1 MNILVVGC
9 GKIGTTIIESLAAEG
24 HDVTAIDNVSAALT
38 EITDV
43 YDVMGVCG
51 NGADCDVLEEAGAAA
66 ADLFVAVT
74 DSDETNMLSCFLARK
89 MGAQHTIARIRNPE
103 YNDNSLGFMKQ
114 HLDLSMAI
122 NPDLLAAKELLNIL
136 KFPSAVK
143 VETFSHRNFEMI
155 ELRLKEQSVLDGM
168 ALHELRNKFKATFL
182 VCVVQ
187 RGNEVYIPGGNF
199 VLKSGDKIGVTA
211 APAELQKLLREM
223 GVLQKK
229 ARSVMILGGSRTAYY
244 LAHLLESGGN
254 AVTLIEKDPAMAQE
268 LSDLLPKTTVVL
280 GDGTQQ
286 ELLLEE
292 DLISQDALVALTGID
307 EENILMSIF
316 AASQNVPKVIAK
328 INRDE
333 LASLAENLGLDSIVS
348 PRKIISDVLV
358 RYARALQNS
367 MGSSVET
374 LYQLMDGKA
383 EALEFLVRNEPDVV
397 GIPLKSLK
405 TKPNTLIAGIIRD
418 RKTVIPSGE
427 DAILEGDHVIV
438 LAANQRLQDLS
449 DILMK

>member
-1 MNILVVGC
+1 MTSQQI
-9 GKIGTTIIESLAAEG
+9 KEAAKR
-24 HDVTAIDNVSAALT
+24 L
-38 EITDV
+38 
-43 YDVMGVCG
+43 
-51 NGADCDVLEEAGAAA
+51 GAE
-66 ADLFVAVT
+66 
-74 DSDETNMLSCFLARK
+74 N
-89 MGAQHTIARIRNPE
+89 TIARIRNPE

-114 HLDLSMAI
+114 HLGLSMSI
-122 NPDLLAAKELLNIL
+122 NPELLAAKELLNIL

-155 ELRLKEQSVLDGM
+155 ELRLKENSVLDGL
-168 ALHELRNKFKATFL
+168 ALYELRNKFNATFL

-187 RGNEVYIPGGNF
+187 RGNEVTIPDGRF

-229 ARSVMILGGSRTAYY
+229 ARSVMILGGSRTSYY
-244 LAHLLESGGN
+244 LANLLEVGGN
-254 AVTLIEKDPAMAQE
+254 SVTLIEKDPKMAQE

-292 DLISQDALVALTGID
+292 DLMSQDALVSLTGVD

-316 AASQNVPKVIAK
+316 ASSQNVPKVIAK

-333 LASLAENLGLDSIVS
+333 LAALAENLGLDSIVS

-367 MGSSVET
+367 MGCSVET

-383 EALEFLVRNEPDVV
+383 EALEFVVHGEPSIV
-397 GIPLKSLK
+397 GVPLKDLK
-405 TKPNTLIAGIIRD
+405 TKKNTLIAGVIRD
-418 RKTVIPSGE
+418 RKTIIPSGN

-438 LAANQRLQDLS
+438 VAANQRLRDLS
-449 DILMK
+449 DILQK

>member
-9 GKIGTTIIESLAAEG
+9 GKIGTTIVESLSAEG
-24 HDVTAIDNVSAALT
+24 HNVTAIDNTPGVL
-38 EITDV
+38 EDITNI

-51 NGADCDVLEEAGAAA
+51 NGADCDVLEEADAAS
-66 ADLFVAVT
+66 ADLIVAVT
-74 DSDETNMLSCFLARK
+74 DSDETNMLCCFLARK
-89 MGAQHTIARIRNPE
+89 MGAKHTIARIRNPE
-103 YNDNSLGFMKQ
+103 YNDNSLGFMKE
-114 HLDLSMAI
+114 HLGLSLAI
-122 NPDLLAAKELLNIL
+122 NPELLAAKDLLNIL

-155 ELRLKEQSVLDGM
+155 ELRLKDQSVLDGL
-168 ALHELRNKFKATFL
+168 ALYELRNKFNAKFL

-187 RGNEVYIPGGNF
+187 RGNEVYIPDGRF

-223 GVLQKK
+223 GILQKK

-244 LAHLLESGGN
+244 LAHLLEQGGN
-254 AVTLIEKDPAMAQE
+254 AVTLIEKDAAMAQE

-292 DLISQDALVALTGID
+292 NLTSQDALVALTGID

-333 LASLAENLGLDSIVS
+333 LAVLAENLGLDSIVS
-348 PRKIISDVLV
+348 PRKTVSNVLV

-383 EALEFLVRNEPDVV
+383 EALEFIVHNEPNIV
-397 GIPLKSLK
+397 GIPLKTLK
-405 TKPNTLIAGIIRD
+405 TKESVLIAGIIRD
-418 RKTVIPSGE
+418 RKTIIPAGD
-427 DAILEGDHVIV
+427 DAIMEGDHVIV
-438 LAANQRLQDLS
+438 VAANRRVQELS

>member
-9 GKIGTTIIESLAAEG
+9 GKIGTTIIESLATEG
-24 HDVTAIDNVSAALT
+24 HDVTAIDNAATALT
-38 EITDV
+38 EITDI

-51 NGADCDVLEEAGAAA
+51 NGADCDVLEEAGVAA

-114 HLDLSMAI
+114 HLKLSMAI
-122 NPDLLAAKELLNIL
+122 NPELLAAKELLNML

-155 ELRLKEQSVLDGM
+155 ELRLKEQSVLDGV
-168 ALHELRNKFKATFL
+168 ALYELRNKFKATFL

-187 RGNEVYIPGGNF
+187 RGNEVYIPDGHF

-254 AVTLIEKDPAMAQE
+254 AVTLIEKDPSMAQE

-292 DLISQDALVALTGID
+292 DLTSQDALVALTGMD

-333 LASLAENLGLDSIVS
+333 LSSLAENLGLDSIVS

-383 EALEFLVRNEPDVV
+383 EALEFLVRNEPGLT
-397 GIPLKSLK
+397 GIPLKELAIK
-405 TKPNTLIAGIIRD
+405 KNTLIAGILRD
-418 RKTVIPSGE
+418 RKTIIPSGD

-438 LAANQRLQDLS
+438 LAANRRLQDLS
-449 DILMK
+449 DILTK